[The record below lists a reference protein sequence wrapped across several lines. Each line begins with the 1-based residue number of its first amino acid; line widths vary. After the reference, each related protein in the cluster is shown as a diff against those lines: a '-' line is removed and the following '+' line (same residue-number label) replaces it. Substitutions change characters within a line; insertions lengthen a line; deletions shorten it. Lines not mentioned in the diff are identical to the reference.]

1 MICFFVRRYNDIDH
15 MVPVIYKLASEGT
28 VVRVLSLEPGLDLV
42 GDYRLRF
49 LREQHNVRVEY
60 VYEAHAPTLAH
71 RTVARLLCAPAIRRG
86 GRRRALEL
94 CRRRSRARSLWWFEL
109 LIIPMVVIYRGWLAA
124 WLYERVW
131 RPWLYT
137 RAWADGLLEEMRPS
151 LLVFDWVPQR
161 KFMIAALLQ
170 AAHVRQIKCV
180 AIPHGVH
187 VISDELRG
195 DEATRAGH
203 VKRSWPLAIYDAV
216 AVPEHL
222 FRGFLLKAGVAA
234 DKVEVLGSPRFCA
247 EWERV
252 HDSITPPSRI
262 PPDLGVGRVKVVY
275 MDKSFRSRMHPTAVI
290 EMLKRL
296 GALEDVML
304 VIKPET
310 RSNAP
315 SSTATADAGVVVRDI
330 PSLDLIRWADMVMGV
345 HSSILLEVLV
355 QKKILVYPKFFSD
368 NVTFFEDYGACWSVN
383 DPEETIDAVRRLR
396 DEPGFHP
403 YPAENAERLLIDV
416 VYGGIRD
423 RDVLGDYR
431 DFLLRHAGLAE
442 APMSAV
448 SSA

>member
-1 MICFFVRRYNDIDH
+1 MICFFIRRYNDIDH

-28 VVRVLSLEPGLDLV
+28 AVRVLSLEPWLDLA

-94 CRRRSRARSLWWFEL
+94 CSRRSRARSLWWFEL
-109 LIIPMVVIYRGWLAA
+109 LIMPMAVIYRSLAA

-151 LLVFDWVPQR
+151 LLVFDWVPQY
-161 KFMIAALLQ
+161 KFMIEALLQ
-170 AAHVRQIKCV
+170 AARLRGIRCV

-195 DEATRAGH
+195 DLATRAGH
-203 VKRSWPLAIYDAV
+203 VVQSWPLAVYDAV

-222 FRGFLLKAGVAA
+222 FRGWLLKAGVAA

-275 MDKSFRSRMHPTAVI
+275 MDKSFRSRMYPEAVI
-290 EMLKRL
+290 QTLARL
-296 GALEDVML
+296 DTLDGVTL

-310 RSNAP
+310 RSNTP
-315 SSTATADAGVVVRDI
+315 SSRRTAAIGLVASTIA
-330 PSLDLIRWADMVMGV
+330 SLDLIRWADVIIGV
-345 HSSILLEVLV
+345 QSSILLEVLV
-355 QKKILVYPKFFSD
+355 QRKILLYPKFFSE
-368 NVTFFEDYGACWSVN
+368 NVTFFEDYGACWMVN
-383 DPEETIDAVRRLR
+383 DPEETVAAVTRLR
-396 DEPGFHP
+396 DEPGFRP

-416 VYGGIRD
+416 VYRGIRD

-442 APMSAV
+442 APTSAV